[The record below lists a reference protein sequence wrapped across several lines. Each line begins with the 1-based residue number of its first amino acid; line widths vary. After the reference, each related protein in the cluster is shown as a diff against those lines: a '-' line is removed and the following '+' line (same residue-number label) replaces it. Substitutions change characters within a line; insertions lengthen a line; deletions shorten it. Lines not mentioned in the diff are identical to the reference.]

1 MTAITPLTHSFH
13 TSFSSPEN
21 HISTHHDRREW
32 TLYQLQNFVLTLFF
46 PDITFIL
53 AFSLD
58 AKRLCARRLCH
69 EVTDLPHH
77 AHTIVHQ
84 LCERS
89 SLGLPTEHSS
99 SCFFLFPGATIL
111 RICTILLCKTRY
123 FYIFLHIFVIL
134 LHFFVAYYL
143 FTALFYLFLYVATVG
158 SQVLLAFWL
167 FLWYFNRER
176 REG

>member
-1 MTAITPLTHSFH
+1 MTVGNIRCTSCR
-13 TSFSSPEN
+13 TSFLHLFFQTPM
-21 HISTHHDRREW
+21 
-32 TLYQLQNFVLTLFF
+32 LYQL
-46 PDITFIL
+46 
-53 AFSLD
+53 FSLD

-69 EVTDLPHH
+69 EVTDLPHQL
-77 AHTIVHQ
+77 HTFVHQ

-143 FTALFYLFLYVATVG
+143 FTLHFYLFLYGATVG
-158 SQVLLAFWL
+158 SQV
-167 FLWYFNRER
+167 
-176 REG
+176 

>member
-1 MTAITPLTHSFH
+1 MKTYKSCTFY
-13 TSFSSPEN
+13 
-21 HISTHHDRREW
+21 DRRELRVPAARLRRNAVFQH
-32 TLYQLQNFVLTLFF
+32 TLLYQL
-46 PDITFIL
+46 
-53 AFSLD
+53 FSCD
-58 AKRLCARRLCH
+58 AKRLCVRRLCH

-99 SCFFLFPGATIL
+99 TSFSHFLGATIL

-143 FTALFYLFLYVATVG
+143 FTSHFYLFSYVATVG